1 MQLTV
6 HLNRDSVHAGDDL
19 ESHASTVDC
28 DSESSIAELIQ
39 KVKQT
44 YLPGIAGGEAT
55 WIVTC
60 SGSGPSPLG
69 VVAQQWRQ
77 PRLRLPLD
85 TSISKALGT
94 SSPSITFEY
103 WCQKNPQI
111 VFDRIASDK
120 EPPPKW

>member
-19 ESHASTVDC
+19 VSHSSTIDC
-28 DSESSIAELIQ
+28 DSEFSIAELIQ

-55 WIVTC
+55 WIVSC
-60 SGSGPSPLG
+60 SGNGPSPLG
-69 VVAQQWRQ
+69 VVAQQWSQ
-77 PRLRLPLD
+77 PKLRVPPE
-85 TSISKALGT
+85 TPISQALGT
-94 SSPSITFEY
+94 SRPSITFEY
-103 WCQKNPQI
+103 WCQKNPQLI
-111 VFDRIASDK
+111 FDRIAAEE